1 MKNKGSIQKVQSILL
16 LAGSFTFAFLLGE
29 TVHEFGHYLGHLACG
44 NPDNAQV
51 HLDPFGGSRIVGVSS
66 IPDEIMAVTS
76 ASGPHLN
83 LFLGAGCLVLLW
95 RSLKPV
101 LLPFLLWGP
110 VALIQEGVT
119 FSFGL
124 LTPGGDAEWI
134 VALGIP
140 RCVILIF
147 GIAFLVTGLGL
158 VSYLLPAAG
167 IKRCDA
173 FKDRLFILLAGMCPL
188 MLMRCVHSF
197 MFTPAQI
204 LEDLIPLMLSFI
216 LVICITSVHELISKV
231 IVLPGSVPVSRKAL
245 ILALIL
251 GSTVFVF
258 QLVGVS

>member
-1 MKNKGSIQKVQSILL
+1 MKNKGSIQRVQSTLL

-29 TVHEFGHYLGHLACG
+29 TVHEFGHYLGHLACESQ
-44 NPDNAQV
+44 DNAQV

-66 IPDEIMAVTS
+66 LQNEIIAVTS
-76 ASGPHLN
+76 ASGPLLN
-83 LFLGAGCLVLLW
+83 LFLSAGCLILLW

-110 VALIQEGVT
+110 VALIQDGVT

-134 VALGIP
+134 AAPGIP
-140 RCVILIF
+140 RYVILII

-188 MLMRCVHSF
+188 MLIRCVHSF

-204 LEDLIPLMLSFI
+204 LEDLIPLMLSLI
-216 LVICITSVHELISKV
+216 LVVCITSVHELIARMTD
-231 IVLPGSVPVSRKAL
+231 LPESVHVSGKAL
-245 ILALIL
+245 ILALFL
-251 GSTVFVF
+251 GTAMFVF
-258 QLVGVS
+258 QLIGVS